1 MITIEKDIIKISSEY
16 NKAPQLRDADGLME
30 TFSKDIKRAL
40 TKRLN
45 MCVRN
50 FQAHITDLTYISEEH
65 CEYLREDGSIAY
77 YNPYSVRK
85 MNAIFNHL
93 DNKDYVFILSDPF
106 ACNQIIKALISYYN
120 CPESLQVK
128 YDDLIAVLLD
138 HIMQFQCMSQDQ

>member
-1 MITIEKDIIKISSEY
+1 MITIEKDVIKISSEH

-45 MCVRN
+45 ACVRN
-50 FQAHITDLTYISEEH
+50 FQAHITELTYISEEH
-65 CEYLREDGSIAY
+65 CEYLREDGSVAY

-85 MNAIFNHL
+85 MNAAIN
-93 DNKDYVFILSDPF
+93 DIDSKDYVLIFSDPF
-106 ACNQIIKALISYYN
+106 KCNQIIKALVSYYN

-138 HIMQFQCMSQDQ
+138 HIMQLR

>member
-1 MITIEKDIIKISSEY
+1 MITIEKDVIKISAEPNSRL
-16 NKAPQLRDADGLME
+16 QLRDADGLME

-45 MCVRN
+45 ACVRN
-50 FQAHITDLTYISEEH
+50 FQAHITELIYISEEH
-65 CEYLREDGSIAY
+65 CEYLREDGTIAY

-93 DNKDYVFILSDPF
+93 DNRDYVFILSDPF
-106 ACNQIIKALISYYN
+106 ACNQIIKALVSYYN

-138 HIMQFQCMSQDQ
+138 HIMQLR

>member
-1 MITIEKDIIKISSEY
+1 MITIEKDCIKISAEY

-30 TFSKDIKRAL
+30 TFSKDIKQAL
-40 TKRLN
+40 TRRLSA
-45 MCVRN
+45 CTRN
-50 FQAHITDLTYISEEH
+50 FRAHVTELTYISEEH
-65 CEYLREDGSIAY
+65 CEYLREDGSVAY

-85 MNAIFNHL
+85 MNEAINNI

-106 ACNQIIKALISYYN
+106 ACNQIIKALVSYYN

-138 HIMQFQCMSQDQ
+138 HIMQLR

>member
-1 MITIEKDIIKISSEY
+1 MITIEKDIIKISSEH
-16 NKAPQLRDADGLME
+16 NKAPQLRDADSLME
-30 TFSKDIKRAL
+30 TFSRDIKRAL

-45 MCVRN
+45 ACFRN
-50 FQAHITDLTYISEEH
+50 FQAHITELTYISEEH

-77 YNPYSVRK
+77 YNPYSACK

-106 ACNQIIKALISYYN
+106 ACNQIIKALVSYYN
-120 CPESLQVK
+120 CPEYLQVK

-138 HIMQFQCMSQDQ
+138 HIMQLR

>member
-1 MITIEKDIIKISSEY
+1 MITIEKDCIKISAEHSSRL
-16 NKAPQLRDADGLME
+16 QLRDADGLMD
-30 TFSKDIKRAL
+30 TFSKDIKQAL

-45 MCVRN
+45 ACVRN
-50 FQAHITDLTYISEEH
+50 FQAHITELIYISEEH
-65 CEYLREDGSIAY
+65 CEYLREDGTIAY

-106 ACNQIIKALISYYN
+106 ACNQIIKALVSYYN

-138 HIMQFQCMSQDQ
+138 HIMQLR